1 MLWFVIALQAMTPF
15 IHAHAGAVQ
24 LNHSGL
30 LHPHQGVHGDAAY
43 HAVVNGE
50 HGAEVAVAQGMPASR
65 HAATAGADA
74 DAPSVTAA
82 TLPAATAAGLIAA
95 LPSPPPFHLSPPD
108 HSLPLALAPPR
119 S

>member
-30 LHPHQGVHGDAAY
+30 LHAHGVHGDAAY

-50 HGAEVAVAQGMPASR
+50 HGAEVAVAQGMRASR
-65 HAATAGADA
+65 QATTAGADA
-74 DAPSVTAA
+74 DAPSVTPA
-82 TLPAATAAGLIAA
+82 TLPAAAASEPGAV
-95 LPSPPPFHLSPPD
+95 LPIPPPFHLSPPD
-108 HSLPLALAPPR
+108 HTWPLALAPPR
-119 S
+119 G